1 MSKCTHNCNQGRDC
15 TCKTPKTVK
24 NTQDYGN
31 VWFADPEPVV
41 QNSALDAAIYCAI
54 GIGCIIGFSIACW
67 LGVSLF
73 EAAKYFLTTYFS
85 IKI

>member
-15 TCKTPKTVK
+15 TCAKP
-24 NTQDYGN
+24 TQYEAGN
-31 VWFADPEPVV
+31 VWFAEPESVV
-41 QNSALDAAIYCAI
+41 RNAALDVAIYCAI

-73 EAAKYFLTTYFS
+73 EAVKYFLTTYFS